1 MLQDWLRYIN
11 KTQKNWS
18 LVEKNFKWVCSM
30 TTDLV
35 VEFIEKSQ
43 ETPLTPE
50 APVVS
55 NEFKKPKFTK
65 ISRPVDNLKFAQ
77 IRKNLI
83 NNANKSPSASSPVND
98 ETFNSNDFA
107 SKIPTSA
114 TLALKQLLLVLIEC
128 SAHQQES
135 VARVGVSCLKH
146 IIFSIGGIFNED
158 QWLVVCSAIH
168 RATSLNI
175 APLRQLSFAFDE
187 NSNSFYGD
195 CATVKVAARRD
206 CTLEEINR

>member
-1 MLQDWLRYIN
+1 MLQDWLRYIH

-43 ETPLTPE
+43 EIPPTPE
-50 APVVS
+50 PPK
-55 NEFKKPKFTK
+55 NDLKNKPKFTK

-83 NNANKSPSASSPVND
+83 NNANKSPSMANPVND
-98 ETFNSNDFA
+98 ETFNSNDFP
-107 SKIPTSA
+107 SKIPISA

-146 IIFSIGGIFNED
+146 IIFSIGGMFNED